1 MIKLNK
7 IDNNTFV
14 WNANDWQKLREEHR
28 IVGQLIG
35 TLAHLPRQEVF
46 PGLPL
51 SLINEEVTLL
61 IEKNIA
67 TLVRYPSL
75 SRIPGDGVKKE
86 FEKFRKRMHK
96 EQVECCIE
104 ERKRQIA
111 DMIDRIVEGK
121 RRKLLGLNTKRR
133 KKYSSTKC
141 ETSEDQEKLS
151 ATQSFNTT
159 HGHNMNSFSE
169 AAIRVLKDIVLCHTK
184 ALNLAMPPGSSEKI
198 EVLDEDM
205 YLVPS
210 GETGAPIYEVDSL
223 VGWCI
228 CLVNKQGAF
237 VYPWLR
243 QEDACTVRWNFPE
256 TPGEKLR
263 YNTFKTL
270 WEQGH
275 FITPGQKFG
284 GDFLVYPGDPVKF
297 HAQFLI
303 ICVERTSALP
313 MSEIVAF
320 GRLGSSV
327 RKTVVIASTSSDQKS
342 VIFQSINWSGT

>member
-7 IDNNTFV
+7 IDNKAFV
-14 WNANDWQKLREEHR
+14 WNSNDWQRLREEHR

-67 TLVRYPSL
+67 TLVCYPSL

-104 ERKRQIA
+104 ERKRQIT

-133 KKYSSTKC
+133 KKYSGTKC
-141 ETSEDQEKLS
+141 GTSEDQEKLS
-151 ATQSFNTT
+151 AQQLQEEE
-159 HGHNMNSFSE
+159 SE
-169 AAIRVLKDIVLCHTK
+169 RK
-184 ALNLAMPPGSSEKI
+184 ALLEKEKSFLWLRI
-198 EVLDEDM
+198 SPLKARNILKKNKFTGAYSQMEMKL
-205 YLVPS
+205 PS
-210 GETGAPIYEVDSL
+210 GS
-223 VGWCI
+223 
-228 CLVNKQGAF
+228 
-237 VYPWLR
+237 VYGIATNTSWIVERLKPPAKK
-243 QEDACTVRWNFPE
+243 EDACTVRWNFPV

-327 RKTVVIASTSSDQKS
+327 RKTVVIASPSSDQKS
-342 VIFQSINWSGT
+342 VVFQSINWSGT

>member
-7 IDNNTFV
+7 IDNKAFV
-14 WNANDWQKLREEHR
+14 WNSNDWQRLREEHR

-67 TLVRYPSL
+67 TLVCYPSL
-75 SRIPGDGVKKE
+75 SRMPGDGVKKE

-104 ERKRQIA
+104 ERKRQIT

-133 KKYSSTKC
+133 KKYSGTKC
-141 ETSEDQEKLS
+141 GTSEDQEKLS
-151 ATQSFNTT
+151 AKQLQEEE
-159 HGHNMNSFSE
+159 SE
-169 AAIRVLKDIVLCHTK
+169 RK
-184 ALNLAMPPGSSEKI
+184 ALLEK
-198 EVLDEDM
+198 EL
-205 YLVPS
+205 S
-210 GETGAPIYEVDSL
+210 
-223 VGWCI
+223 
-228 CLVNKQGAF
+228 K
-237 VYPWLR
+237 
-243 QEDACTVRWNFPE
+243 EDACTVRWNFPV

-270 WEQGH
+270 WEQGY

-327 RKTVVIASTSSDQKS
+327 RKTVVIASPSSDQKS
-342 VIFQSINWSGT
+342 VVFQSINWSGT

>member
-1 MIKLNK
+1 M
-7 IDNNTFV
+7 T
-14 WNANDWQKLREEHR
+14 
-28 IVGQLIG
+28 
-35 TLAHLPRQEVF
+35 
-46 PGLPL
+46 
-51 SLINEEVTLL
+51 
-61 IEKNIA
+61 
-67 TLVRYPSL
+67 
-75 SRIPGDGVKKE
+75 PGD
-86 FEKFRKRMHK
+86 RK
-96 EQVECCIE
+96 VP
-104 ERKRQIA
+104 ERKRQIT

-151 ATQSFNTT
+151 ATQLQEEESQ
-159 HGHNMNSFSE
+159 
-169 AAIRVLKDIVLCHTK
+169 RK
-184 ALNLAMPPGSSEKI
+184 ALLEKELSKVQAI
-198 EVLDEDM
+198 DESM
-205 YLVPS
+205 
-210 GETGAPIYEVDSL
+210 
-223 VGWCI
+223 
-228 CLVNKQGAF
+228 
-237 VYPWLR
+237 YPWLR